1 MPNNDNAPS
10 KSNVNQAMNLST
22 SAKKMLGFS
31 DDTYTAVGNIQ
42 DRGQKFQ
49 DIINRTLDVAHGVS
63 NGSIIDFAQSI
74 RTNQNTK
81 LKKSIYAPDTQMDLT
96 QQLQS
101 NAGTLFSYF
110 QGANNNKYIEIAD
123 LQFISK
129 FIPALGAAV
138 DTILDSVAATDD
150 MASTS
155 VDRNFIFDETIPKED
170 QDLILKEI
178 KKIEREHNLRKKIK
192 NTVMYSTL
200 VSGNYYAYNIPYA
213 DLFEEYSKAQAAST
227 NDMPFSNGAK
237 SKSQAKAN
245 AVGLTEAAEFIT
257 VDSKLIQSIVMEET
271 MISSKGDKT
280 AIGNAPK
287 YATEL
292 ENTLNSRISTVKFN
306 HSFVLE
312 EAMDDVPNMMA
323 VMEAVDGTSYK
334 ANYDKY
340 FGTTNIKMN
349 DYSSATDTG
358 TMDIAKAEKNFNV
371 EGCYLKFI
379 APRYMIPIKIMNEV
393 VGYYHITAEKTK
405 TTKFNSANNQT
416 MNLMG
421 QDGSVFNTVTL
432 SEQHRDQ
439 IITNMVQSIIDNVIA
454 QFGKSFVEK
463 NSEFKKVIADCIR
476 YHGYMDNEYHV
487 QFIPAKYI
495 IKFTIDEDDNGEGK
509 SVLANA
515 IFPAKLL
522 LSLQVSKILN
532 YLNKSGDKTIMY
544 ISKGPID
551 VHTGNQVQRVVRNI
565 QECNITFSDLLSTN
579 LVFNK
584 FGRNQNVVMPT
595 SRSGNHLVEFETQ
608 EGQNIDLSSD
618 YEQNLEKQAI
628 MGTGVPSVI
637 MEYVGQTDFA
647 KGFETANIKYSNR
660 IASIQADFEEP
671 LTRLYNELVQASS
684 LSDEVKKKADGH
696 FEFRLPR
703 PKVLAVSNSSD
714 YLGTLQNLMQIISTI
729 EYGESSSDD
738 QDEVKRKEE
747 FMRIAVRKYAPYID
761 WEEMDSFKKQAG
773 TNYNQFKDK
782 LRNSSGDNSE
792 SSNGGGFGGSSNMEF

>member
-10 KSNVNQAMNLST
+10 KSNVNQVMNLST

-81 LKKSIYAPDTQMDLT
+81 LKKSIYAPDSQMDLT

-150 MASTS
+150 MASSS
-155 VDRNFIFDETIPKED
+155 VDRNFIFDDSVTKEYH
-170 QDLILKEI
+170 DLFLKEI
-178 KKIEREHNLRKKIK
+178 KKIEKDHNLRKKIK

-213 DLFEEYSKAQAAST
+213 DLFEEYSKAQADAT
-227 NDMPFSNGAK
+227 NNAPFGNSAK
-237 SKSQAKAN
+237 SKSQARAN
-245 AVGLTEAAEFIT
+245 AIGLTEATESIT
-257 VDSKLIQSIVMEET
+257 VDSNLIKSIVMEET
-271 MISSKGDKT
+271 MIASKGDK
-280 AIGNAPK
+280 NAANDAKK
-287 YATEL
+287 YASEL
-292 ENTLNSRISTVKFN
+292 ENMINSRISTVKFN
-306 HSFVLE
+306 HSMILE
-312 EAMDDVPNMMA
+312 EAMDDVPGMMA
-323 VMEAVDGTSYK
+323 VMEAVNDPSYK
-334 ANYDKY
+334 SNYDKY
-340 FGTTNIKMN
+340 FGTTNIKVN
-349 DYSSATDTG
+349 AYDSAETG
-358 TMDIAKAEKNFNV
+358 TVDIAKAEKNFDV
-371 EGCYLKFI
+371 DGCYLKFI

-393 VGYYHITAEKTK
+393 VGYYHITAEKTN

-421 QDGSVFNTVTL
+421 KDGSVFNTVTL

-454 QFGKSFVEK
+454 QFGKSFVSK

-532 YLNKSGDKTIMY
+532 YLNKSGDKTIMH

-551 VHTGNQVQRVVRNI
+551 LHTGNQVQRVIRNI

-584 FGRNQNVVMPT
+584 FGRNQNIVMPT
-595 SRSGNHLVEFETQ
+595 SRSGNRLVEFETQ

-684 LSDEVKKKADGH
+684 LADSLKEQVNGH

-714 YLGTLQNLMQIISTI
+714 YLGTLQNLLQIISTI
-729 EYGESSSDD
+729 EYGDSTNDD

-761 WEEMDSFKKQAG
+761 WDEMDTFKEQAG
-773 TNYNQFKDK
+773 INYNQFKDK
-782 LRNSSGDNSE
+782 LRNSGGDNSE
-792 SSNGGGFGGSSNMEF
+792 SSTGGGFGGSSNMEF

>member
-1 MPNNDNAPS
+1 MPNNEPTPN
-10 KSNVNQAMNLST
+10 KSTVSQVMNLNT

-49 DIINRTLDVAHGVS
+49 EIINRTLDVAHGVS

-74 RTNQNTK
+74 RSTQNTK
-81 LKKSIYAPDTQMDLT
+81 LKKSIYSSNTQMDLT

-110 QGANNNKYIEIAD
+110 QGVNNNKYIEIAD

-150 MASTS
+150 MASSS
-155 VDRNFIFDETIPKED
+155 VDRNFVFEDTISKKD

-213 DLFEEYSKAQAAST
+213 DLFEQYSRDQASAT
-227 NDMPFSNGAK
+227 NEVPFGNGAK
-237 SKSQAKAN
+237 TKSQAKAN
-245 AVGLTEAAEFIT
+245 AVGLTEATESVT
-257 VDSKLIQSIVMEET
+257 VDSDLIKSIVMEET
-271 MISSKGDKT
+271 MISNKGNK
-280 AIGNAPK
+280 NASSDVNK
-287 YATEL
+287 YASEL
-292 ENTLNSRISTVKFN
+292 ENTLNSRISTVKFIK
-306 HSFVLE
+306 SPILE
-312 EAMDDVPNMMA
+312 EALEDVPGMMA
-323 VMEAVDGTSYK
+323 AMETANDPAYK
-334 ANYDKY
+334 AVYDKY
-340 FGTTNIKMN
+340 FGTTNIKV
-349 DYSSATDTG
+349 DDGKVADTG
-358 TMDIAKAEKNFNV
+358 TIDIARAEKNFDID
-371 EGCYLKFI
+371 GCYLKFI
-379 APRYMIPIKIMNEV
+379 APRYMIPIKLMNEV
-393 VGYYHITAEKTK
+393 VGYYHITAEKTQ

-454 QFGKSFVEK
+454 QFGKEFVKK

-532 YLNKSGDKTIMY
+532 YLNKSGDRTIMHV
-544 ISKGPID
+544 SKGPID
-551 VHTGNQVQRVVRNI
+551 VNTGNQVQRVIRNV

-584 FGRNQNVVMPT
+584 FGRNQNIIMPT

-608 EGQNIDLSSD
+608 EGQSIDMSSD

-637 MEYVGQTDFA
+637 MEYIGQTDFA

-660 IASIQADFEEP
+660 IASIQSDFEEP
-671 LTRLYNELVQASS
+671 LTHLYNELIQASS
-684 LSDEVKKKADGH
+684 LSDEIKKEAYGH

-703 PKVLAVSNSSD
+703 PKVLAVSNSSE
-714 YLGTLQNLMQIISTI
+714 YLGTLQNLMQIITSI
-729 EYGESSSDD
+729 EYGESNTDD

-747 FMRIAVRKYAPYID
+747 FVRLAVRKYAPYID
-761 WEEMDSFKKQAG
+761 WSEMDSFKDQAAE
-773 TNYNQFKDK
+773 NYNQFKDK
-782 LRNSSGDNSE
+782 LRNSSNGDNS
-792 SSNGGGFGGSSNMEF
+792 SGGIGGSDMSF

>member
-10 KSNVNQAMNLST
+10 KSNVNQVMNLST

-81 LKKSIYAPDTQMDLT
+81 LKKSIYAPDSQIDLA

-110 QGANNNKYIEIAD
+110 QGVNNNKYIEIAD

-150 MASTS
+150 MASSS
-155 VDRNFIFDETIPKED
+155 VDRNFVFDDSVPKED
-170 QDLILKEI
+170 QDLVLKEI
-178 KKIEREHNLRKKIK
+178 KKIEKEHNLRKKIK

-213 DLFEEYSKAQAAST
+213 DLFEEYSKAQADAT
-227 NDMPFSNGAK
+227 NNTPFGNSAK
-237 SKSQAKAN
+237 SKSQARAN
-245 AVGLTEAAEFIT
+245 AVGLTEATESIT
-257 VDSKLIQSIVMEET
+257 VDSNLIKSIVMEET
-271 MISSKGDKT
+271 MIASKGDK
-280 AIGNAPK
+280 NAANDAKK
-287 YATEL
+287 YASEL
-292 ENTLNSRISTVKFN
+292 ENMINSRISTVKFN
-306 HSFVLE
+306 HSMILE
-312 EAMDDVPNMMA
+312 EAMDDVPGMMA
-323 VMEAVDGTSYK
+323 VMEAVNDPSYK
-334 ANYDKY
+334 SNYDKY
-340 FGTTNIKMN
+340 FGTTNIKVN
-349 DYSSATDTG
+349 AYDSAETG
-358 TMDIAKAEKNFNV
+358 TVDIAKAEKNFDV
-371 EGCYLKFI
+371 DGCYLKFI

-393 VGYYHITAEKTK
+393 VGYYHITAEKTN
-405 TTKFNSANNQT
+405 TTKVNSANNQT

-421 QDGSVFNTVTL
+421 KDGSVFNTVTL

-454 QFGKSFVEK
+454 QFGKSFVSK

-532 YLNKSGDKTIMY
+532 YLNKSGDKTIMH

-551 VHTGNQVQRVVRNI
+551 LHTGNQVQRVIRNI

-584 FGRNQNVVMPT
+584 FGRNQNIIMPT
-595 SRSGNHLVEFETQ
+595 SRSGNRLVEFETQ

-671 LTRLYNELVQASS
+671 LTRLYNELIQASS
-684 LSDEVKKKADGH
+684 LSDNLKEKVDGH

-703 PKVLAVSNSSD
+703 PKILAVSNSSD

-738 QDEVKRKEE
+738 PDEVKRKEE

-761 WEEMDSFKKQAG
+761 WEEMDSFKIQAG
-773 TNYNQFKDK
+773 NQYNQFKDK
-782 LRNSSGDNSE
+782 LRNSSNSGSDMGQNFDE
-792 SSNGGGFGGSSNMEF
+792 NSSSY